1 MNKKIFE
8 KKKMNKNIFEK
19 LRILHQPRSQG

>member
-8 KKKMNKNIFEK
+8 KKKMNKKFFEK